1 MNFPFQRR
9 LTLELAAIAFVF
21 SLLLGVA
28 PTSYAEG
35 TPEPAV
41 AARIK
46 SAMEGLSQGRQV
58 DEIRGTPVAGLYE
71 VRFGTRIF
79 YVDEQA
85 KYIVDGDL
93 VDLKSLRSLTRER
106 VEELS
111 SIDFRTLPLDLAI
124 KQVNGKGKR
133 VIAVFEDANCGYCKR
148 LRADL
153 VKLDDLTI
161 YTFPIAVL
169 GPESD
174 VKARKA
180 LCSADPVRAWNEL
193 LLNNRV
199 PGNAGTCETKLKQ
212 VRELADKLDVTGTP
226 VVFFANGRR
235 QTGYAP
241 AEQFN
246 RKLDE
251 YSKN

>member
-1 MNFPFQRR
+1 MNLPSPRR
-9 LTLELAAIAFVF
+9 LMYSLAAVVAG
-21 SLLLGVA
+21 LLLIDVA
-28 PTSYAEG
+28 PSAHAQA

-46 SAMEGLSQGRQV
+46 SAMEGLSQGRQL
-58 DEIRGTPVAGLYE
+58 DEIRSTPVSGLYE
-71 VRFGTRIF
+71 VRYGTRIF

-85 KYIVDGDL
+85 KYIIDGDL
-93 VDLKSLRSLTRER
+93 VDLKSLRSLTQER
-106 VEELS
+106 IEELS
-111 SIDFRTLPLDLAI
+111 SIDFGTLPLDLAI
-124 KQVNGKGKR
+124 KQVNGNGER

-153 VKLDDLTI
+153 VKLDNLTI

-180 LCSADPVRAWNEL
+180 LCSADPMRAWNEL
-193 LLNNRV
+193 LLDNRV

-212 VRELADKLDVTGTP
+212 IRELAGKLDVTGTP

-235 QTGYAP
+235 QTGYSP

-246 RKLDE
+246 KKLDT
-251 YSKN
+251 YSKS